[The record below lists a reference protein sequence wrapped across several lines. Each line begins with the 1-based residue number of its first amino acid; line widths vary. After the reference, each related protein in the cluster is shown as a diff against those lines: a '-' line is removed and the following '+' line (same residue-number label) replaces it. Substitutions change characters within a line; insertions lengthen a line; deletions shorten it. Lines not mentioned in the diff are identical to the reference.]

1 MEYKI
6 LSPQGDTTIRL
17 NQTSNDQT
25 FTFYYSKTPT
35 GVVVDPNDWV
45 LNGIGTIKEGIST
58 MPPPVNHITVFPN
71 PVRDNISI
79 KLPANAYHSIR
90 LIDVEGRVLADE
102 LLPAGEELF
111 NKNLHLPPGIYFI
124 YFYGN
129 AGSAVRKI
137 VVTGK

>member
-1 MEYKI
+1 
-6 LSPQGDTTIRL
+6 
-17 NQTSNDQT
+17 
-25 FTFYYSKTPT
+25 
-35 GVVVDPNDWV
+35 V

-58 MPPPVNHITVFPN
+58 MPLPVDHITVFPN
-71 PVRDNISI
+71 PVKDHFSIKFRANAYLSI
-79 KLPANAYHSIR
+79 KLF
-90 LIDVEGRVLADE
+90 DVEGRVLANE
-102 LLPAGEELF
+102 LLPAGAELF